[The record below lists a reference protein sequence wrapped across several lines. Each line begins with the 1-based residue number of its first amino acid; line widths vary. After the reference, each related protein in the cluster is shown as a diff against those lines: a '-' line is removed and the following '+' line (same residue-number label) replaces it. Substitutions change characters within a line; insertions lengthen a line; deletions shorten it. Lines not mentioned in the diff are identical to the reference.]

1 MKERTA
7 WSLPQV
13 VCGMTGTKSFWN
25 MAAGD
30 TQHHERTDHPKQR
43 GLAEDASAGPGEAE
57 PASRNI

>member
-43 GLAEDASAGPGEAE
+43 GLAEDAFAGPG
-57 PASRNI
+57 NT